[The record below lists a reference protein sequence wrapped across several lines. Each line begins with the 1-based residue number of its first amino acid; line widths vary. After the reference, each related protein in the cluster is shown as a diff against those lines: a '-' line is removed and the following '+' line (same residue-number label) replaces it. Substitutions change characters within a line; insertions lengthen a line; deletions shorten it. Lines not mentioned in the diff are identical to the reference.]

1 MAIERE
7 RLQILISSGPEN
19 PERAVLAFSVA
30 AAALSA
36 GTDVLVYLV
45 MSGARWALKSQG
57 NEACV
62 PGFAPVSALI
72 DVVQAAGGTIQV
84 CSNCG
89 AGNHCG
95 STKEQEAC
103 ELRPGIT
110 TAGLVPIA
118 TRIGKTPTL
127 TF

>member
-1 MAIERE
+1 MDRE
-7 RLQILISSGPEN
+7 RLQILISSGPES

-45 MSGARWALKSQG
+45 MNGARWALKSQG
-57 NEACV
+57 NEVDV

-72 DVVQAAGGTIQV
+72 SVVQAAGGTIQV
-84 CSNCG
+84 CPNCG
-89 AGNHCG
+89 GEKQCDLA
-95 STKEQEAC
+95 ERQETC
-103 ELRPGIT
+103 EMRPGISR
-110 TAGLVPIA
+110 AGLVPVA
-118 TRIGKTPTL
+118 TRMGKTPTL